1 MYLPSIFKIMSNHS
15 ESAFNIIG
23 ISVRTNNS
31 VGGKDIGSLWGKF
44 MGEGIFEKIPNKTSY
59 DIYGIYTDY
68 ESDHTGNYTAIVG
81 CHVSKLGEIPAG
93 MVGITIPKSDYE
105 IFTAKGKMPE
115 CVYGKWTEIWENKE
129 LKRTYVA
136 DFEVY
141 GTKSQNPEDA
151 EVDIFISVK

>member
-1 MYLPSIFKIMSNHS
+1 MSNHS

-31 VGGKDIGSLWGKF
+31 VGGKDIGNLWGKF

-68 ESDHTGNYTAIVG
+68 ESDHTGDYTAIVG
-81 CHVSKLGEIPAG
+81 CHVSSLADIPKG
-93 MVGITIPKSDYE
+93 MIGITIPESNYE

-115 CVYGKWTEIWENKE
+115 CVYGEWVGIWNNKE
-129 LKRTYVA
+129 IERTYVA

-141 GTKSQNPEDA
+141 GTKSQNPADA